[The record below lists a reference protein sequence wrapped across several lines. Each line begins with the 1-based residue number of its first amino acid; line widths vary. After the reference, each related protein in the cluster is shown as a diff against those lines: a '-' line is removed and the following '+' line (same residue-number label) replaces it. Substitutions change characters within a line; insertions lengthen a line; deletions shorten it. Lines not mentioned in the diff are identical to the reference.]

1 MQMNVRF
8 SIIMVF
14 SFLLYSC
21 QPDVSKNT
29 NNTVDS
35 VVKTLTEQQ
44 IKSNTTV
51 LRGEDIYTNPPIAS
65 IRSMALHN
73 GLLYLSELTDADSL
87 VTIVNPD
94 NAEIIGYLIKKGEG
108 PNELSFADEFSVH
121 GGRFHVFDPY
131 RYDVYS
137 VPAQSGESITWPS
150 NDLQRVSVKEIF
162 TDNVV
167 AVGDRVFVNY
177 YAAEETA
184 RFAEVSRTGKVL
196 GFIGDLPPHPDSS
209 TIDKRIYN
217 MMYTVN
223 PAVPPA
229 NDKFALAY
237 EYQDLIE
244 IYNKDAELL
253 HRVAGPDFFYPE
265 FVQKQSGSGYKATP
279 IRGKT
284 RKGYGKI
291 NATDEEIWVSYSGII
306 MYPAE
311 GGSADS
317 HLYSLLQVFDWA
329 GNFLRA
335 YRLNV
340 PIYNFCI
347 DANGKVIYAIT
358 EENDTHIVKFR
369 Y

>member
-1 MQMNVRF
+1 MISRILV
-8 SIIMVF
+8 IVF
-14 SFLLYSC
+14 ILSLLISSC
-21 QPDVSKNT
+21 AKDAKQDGYDVISK
-29 NNTVDS
+29 TVS
-35 VVKTLTEQQ
+35 SQQ
-44 IKSNTTV
+44 IQAQTQS

-65 IRSMALHN
+65 IRSMAFHN

-137 VPAQSGESITWPS
+137 VPARPGESIMWPS
-150 NDLQRVSVKEIF
+150 DDLQRVSVKEIF

-265 FVQKQSGSGYKATP
+265 FVLKQSGSGYKATP

-291 NATDEEIWVSYSGII
+291 NATNDEIWALYSGEIL
-306 MYPAE
+306 YPLEGDAE
-311 GGSADS
+311 GSYGND
-317 HLYSLLQVFDWA
+317 LIIVFDWA

-340 PIYNFCI
+340 PIYHFCI

>member
-1 MQMNVRF
+1 MQRYVTL
-8 SIIMVF
+8 SIIVI
-14 SFLLYSC
+14 FLVVLQSC
-21 QPDVSKNT
+21 QPDITKATTDVNKTVS
-29 NNTVDS
+29 S
-35 VVKTLTEQQ
+35 QQ
-44 IKSNTTV
+44 IQAQTQS
-51 LRGEDIYTNPPIAS
+51 LRGEDIYTDPPIAS
-65 IRSMALHN
+65 IRSMAFHN

-87 VTIVNPD
+87 VRIVNPA
-94 NAEIIGYLIKKGEG
+94 NAETKGYLIKKGEG
-108 PNELSFADEFSVH
+108 PNELSFADEFSIH
-121 GGRFHVFDPY
+121 GGRLHIFEPY

-137 VPAQSGESITWPS
+137 VPAQPGKSITWPGD
-150 NDLQRVSVKEIF
+150 DLQRVSVKEVF
-162 TDNVV
+162 ADNVV
-167 AVGDRVFVNY
+167 VVGDRVFVNY
-177 YAAEETA
+177 YAAEEVA
-184 RFAEVSRTGKVL
+184 RFAEVSRAGKML

-237 EYQDLIE
+237 EHQDLIE

-253 HRVAGPDFFYPE
+253 HRVTGPDFFYPT
-265 FVQKQSGSGYKATP
+265 FKQIGQYDLANIK
-279 IRGKT
+279 GKT
-284 RKGYGKI
+284 KRGYIKIQTTDNEIWALYSGKI
-291 NATDEEIWVSYSGII
+291 ESPLEGDSSYDTGLII
-306 MYPAE
+306 
-311 GGSADS
+311 
-317 HLYSLLQVFDWA
+317 VFDWA

-340 PIYNFCI
+340 PIYHFCI